1 MPAKKRR
8 KNDIILIAALLVAAG
23 AALLVL
29 RLTRTAGGTVKVAV
43 DGRVVAQLP
52 LGVDCTRVFESERGS
67 NTVVIREGGVSV
79 TESDCP
85 DKICVNQGVIRY
97 SGESIVCLP
106 HKLVVTVVGG
116 PSSGLDA
123 TAGEV
128 AS

>member
-1 MPAKKRR
+1 MPAKKHR

-23 AALLVL
+23 AVLLVL

-128 AS
+128 GP

>member
-1 MPAKKRR
+1 MPAKKHR

-23 AALLVL
+23 AVLLVL

-67 NTVVIREGGVSV
+67 NTVVIRDGGVSV
-79 TESDCP
+79 TEADCSD
-85 DKICVNQGVIRY
+85 KVCVNQGAIRY
-97 SGESIVCLP
+97 NGESIVCLP

-128 AS
+128 GP

>member
-8 KNDIILIAALLVAAG
+8 KNDIILIAALLVIAG
-23 AALLVL
+23 AALLCI
-29 RLTRTAGGTVKVAV
+29 RLTRSAGGTVKVSL

-52 LGVDCTRVFESERGS
+52 LGVDCTRVFESDRGS
-67 NTVVIREGGVSV
+67 NTVVIRDGGVSV
-79 TESDCP
+79 TEADCP
-85 DKICVNQGVIRY
+85 DKVCVSQGIIRC

-128 AS
+128 GP

>member
-23 AALLVL
+23 AALLVH
-29 RLTRTAGGTVKVAV
+29 RLTRTAGGTVMVAV

-67 NTVVIREGGVSV
+67 NTVVIRDGGVSV
-79 TESDCP
+79 TEADCSD
-85 DKICVNQGVIRY
+85 KVCVNQGAIRY
-97 SGESIVCLP
+97 NGESIVCLP

-128 AS
+128 GP

>member
-1 MPAKKRR
+1 MPAKKHR

-23 AALLVL
+23 AVLLVL

-97 SGESIVCLP
+97 NGESIVCLP

>member
-1 MPAKKRR
+1 MPAKKHR

-23 AALLVL
+23 AVLLVL